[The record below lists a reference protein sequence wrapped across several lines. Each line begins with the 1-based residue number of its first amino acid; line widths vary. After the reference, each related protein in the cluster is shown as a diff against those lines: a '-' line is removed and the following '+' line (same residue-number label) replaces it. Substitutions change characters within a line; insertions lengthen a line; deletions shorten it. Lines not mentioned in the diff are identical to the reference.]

1 MSSIVISGDTS
12 GAITIAAPAVS
23 GTNTITLPA
32 ATGTAV
38 ITNSNGQILTP
49 SNPAFNAGCTTL
61 SDTTVAQNAL
71 VTFNTVSGTNGL
83 NRGSCYSTS
92 TNLFTAPVTGVYFF
106 GFSVYYTGGGGAYT
120 QAMQAGLYKNGAF
133 MTLTSTDAIGTS
145 VAIPN
150 NTGGFIMFTTTALV
164 PMNANDTMGV
174 AARNGAGI
182 RIYQGH
188 SNFFGYLVG

>member
-1 MSSIVISGDTS
+1 MSSLVISGDTS
-12 GAITIAAPAVS
+12 GAVTLNVPAVA
-23 GTNTITLPA
+23 GTNTVTIPA
-32 ATGTAV
+32 ATGTV
-38 ITNSNGQILTP
+38 MVVGNI
-49 SNPAFNAGCTTL
+49 PAFNAGCTTL

-71 VTFNTVSGTNGL
+71 VTFNTVSGTNGI
-83 NRGSCYSTS
+83 NRGSCYNTS
-92 TNLFTAPVTGVYFF
+92 TNLFTAPVTGLYLF

-150 NTGGFIMFTTTALV
+150 NTGGFIMFTTTALI

-188 SNFFGYLVG
+188 NNFFGYLVG